1 MTYVDALA
9 ADLPPHLREP
19 RTYPHAQGLAA
30 LAAALALGARGGR
43 YWQGALLI
51 TGLFPSPTCP
61 GGVVV
66 TWQERPVLV
75 APTPE
80 EVWLYR
86 PGMWEGLMTAVVR
99 QRASLSIPSAPVEP
113 RAHEETAADREL

>member
-1 MTYVDALA
+1 MSTTYPDHVSLA
-9 ADLPPHLREP
+9 AELPPHLREP

-30 LAAALALGARGGR
+30 LAAALALGAAEAE
-43 YWQGALLI
+43 QGALLI

-86 PGMWEGLMTAVVR
+86 PGMWEGLMTALTSSPPLNGEDSR
-99 QRASLSIPSAPVEP
+99 
-113 RAHEETAADREL
+113 DRGSMP